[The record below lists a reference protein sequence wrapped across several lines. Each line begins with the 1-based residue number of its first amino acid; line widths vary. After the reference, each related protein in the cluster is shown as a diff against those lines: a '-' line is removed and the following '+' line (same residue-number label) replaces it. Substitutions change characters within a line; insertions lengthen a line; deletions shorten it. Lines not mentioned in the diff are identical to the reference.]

1 MVSLSSILPPIQTV
15 GVVILCPRCTDGFLN
30 SATVVNLC
38 VCVCVR
44 ACVCVCVCVSLS
56 RVYSLQTPG
65 SSLHE
70 ILQARI
76 LDGLPFLF
84 PGDLPDPGIEPGSP
98 ALQAD
103 SLLSEPPGKPLG
115 IDNLGP
121 DDSLLWGESCA
132 S

>member
-1 MVSLSSILPPIQTV
+1 MVSLSSILPPKQTV
-15 GVVILCPRCTDGFLN
+15 GVVTLCPRCTDGFPN
-30 SATVVNLC
+30 SATVVNL
-38 VCVCVR
+38 
-44 ACVCVCVCVSLS
+44 CVCVSLS

-65 SSLHE
+65 SSLHG

-76 LDGLPFLF
+76 MDGLPFLF